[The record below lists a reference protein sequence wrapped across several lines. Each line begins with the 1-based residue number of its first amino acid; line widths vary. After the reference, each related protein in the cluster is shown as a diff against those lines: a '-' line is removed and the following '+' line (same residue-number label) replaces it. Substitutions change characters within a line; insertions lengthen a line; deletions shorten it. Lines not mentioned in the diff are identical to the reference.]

1 MEMGFQV
8 FDHRAS
14 PLTPAWWQ
22 ARSGKINLN
31 KNLTGLTTNK
41 SVEISSNI
49 FDVGI
54 IGGGLAGLSLSI
66 LLARAGHRIIVFEKE
81 KYPFH
86 RVCGEYISLESWKF
100 IESLGCKLSQLDL
113 PIIKKLIVSAPNGDF
128 IKADLDPGGVGISR
142 FFIDNEL
149 KKIALGHGITLL
161 EETKVTDVVFNDDS
175 FTIIYNGGRIS
186 TPVVSGSFGKR
197 SNLDVKWTR
206 DFIKQKPGKLNN
218 YIGVKYHIKTSF
230 PFDTIALHNFKN
242 GYCGISKVEGDKY
255 CLCYLTTAQN
265 LKENNNSIRKM
276 EQNILYKNPFL
287 RKIFTESEFVFP
299 EPVTISQIS
308 FNRKLQVENH
318 VLMTGDAAGM
328 ITPLCGNGM
337 SMAFHSSKIV
347 FEPIN
352 AFLNKNITRNEMEN
366 QYTHEWKIN
375 FERRLHA
382 GRMIQKLFGKEFVT
396 NRFIGIVKHVPF
408 LINRM
413 VKATHGKEF

>member
-1 MEMGFQV
+1 
-8 FDHRAS
+8 
-14 PLTPAWWQ
+14 LTD
-22 ARSGKINLN
+22 
-31 KNLTGLTTNK
+31 LTTNR
-41 SVEISSNI
+41 SLETNSNI

-66 LLARAGHRIIVFEKE
+66 LLAQAGHKIILFEKE

-86 RVCGEYISLESWKF
+86 RVCGEYISLESRKF
-100 IESLGCKLSQLDL
+100 IESLGCKLTQLDL
-113 PIIKKLIVSAPNGDF
+113 PLIKKLIVSAPNGDF
-128 IKADLDPGGVGISR
+128 ITANLDLGGFGISR
-142 FFIDNEL
+142 FFIDDEL
-149 KKIALGHGITLL
+149 KKIAVKYGITLL
-161 EETKVTDVVFNDDS
+161 EETKVNDVVFSDDS
-175 FTIIYNGGRIS
+175 FTMIYNGGKIS
-186 TPVVSGSFGKR
+186 SAVVSGSFGKR
-197 SNLDVKWTR
+197 SNLDVKWKR

-242 GYCGISKVEGDKY
+242 GYCGISKVEGDRY

-265 LKENNNSIRKM
+265 LKENNNSIKEM

-287 RKIFTESEFVFP
+287 KKIFSESEFLFP
-299 EPVTISQIS
+299 EPVIISQIS
-308 FNRKLQVENH
+308 FDKKLQVENH

-337 SMAFHSSKIV
+337 SMAFHSAKIV
-347 FEPIN
+347 FESIHS
-352 AFLNKNITRNEMEN
+352 FLNKNITRDEMEN
-366 QYTHEWKIN
+366 QYTHQWKMN

-382 GRMIQKLFGKEFVT
+382 GRMIQKLFGKEFIT
-396 NRFIGIVKHVPF
+396 NRFIGVVKHLPF